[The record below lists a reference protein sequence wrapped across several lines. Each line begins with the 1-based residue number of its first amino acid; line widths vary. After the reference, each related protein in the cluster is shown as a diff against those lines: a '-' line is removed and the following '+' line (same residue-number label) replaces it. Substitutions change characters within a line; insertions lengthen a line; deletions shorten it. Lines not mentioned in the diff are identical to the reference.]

1 MDACINRNRT
11 STICLGNAI
20 VLPSRLSSIH
30 SSTPFP
36 SCMIAH
42 CVCRAFHHAPCIDR
56 AVARRQMNGQR
67 SINSSRRRA
76 TTDSARTSHGR
87 LRLHEKPRPAPTQ
100 PMISSDR
107 RARWRQS
114 ASRHAGRQ
122 RTFQA
127 AFRCPPSLLIP
138 HSSPHVHPWRPCPSR
153 APAMPVCVCERE
165 RGTILLFLSR
175 TDDQSEHV
183 RRSFHAIRGR
193 TAGLWSWSSCDGV
206 AWHGMA
212 GRGRCGDRKAASSF
226 VLLSCLGFAFARSL
240 LAAKFVLGWIGYWIY
255 TCSQQRQQRQA
266 ADWSMCVSVC
276 QLTVLTSHACVMHP
290 SGWVPPPTTC
300 MPCRCR
306 ASQENG
312 CQIIYIFS
320 RR

>member
-1 MDACINRNRT
+1 
-11 STICLGNAI
+11 
-20 VLPSRLSSIH
+20 
-30 SSTPFP
+30 
-36 SCMIAH
+36 
-42 CVCRAFHHAPCIDR
+42 
-56 AVARRQMNGQR
+56 
-67 SINSSRRRA
+67 
-76 TTDSARTSHGR
+76 
-87 LRLHEKPRPAPTQ
+87 
-100 PMISSDR
+100 MISSDR

-114 ASRHAGRQ
+114 ASR
-122 RTFQA
+122 QA
-127 AFRCPPSLLIP
+127 EAENIPSRLSLAP
-138 HSSPHVHPWRPCPSR
+138 LSFDSSLQSPCPSM
-153 APAMPVCVCERE
+153 AAMSVSSPSCACVCVIERE
-165 RGTILLFLSR
+165 REVLDYCFSRGLTTKASTFGNLSTPLEDGR
-175 TDDQSEHV
+175 PVSG
-183 RRSFHAIRGR
+183 RGR
-193 TAGLWSWSSCDGV
+193 VAT

-212 GRGRCGDRKAASSF
+212 GRGGCGDRKAASSF